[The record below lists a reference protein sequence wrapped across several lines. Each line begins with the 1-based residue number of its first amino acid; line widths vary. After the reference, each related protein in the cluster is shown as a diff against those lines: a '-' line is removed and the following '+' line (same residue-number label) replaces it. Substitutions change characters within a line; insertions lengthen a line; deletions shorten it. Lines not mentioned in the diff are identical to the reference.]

1 MSLCI
6 GFNLLTRE
14 EDGTESCLEL
24 DFSTLSKFCNLIP
37 RRLSQSQ
44 SSDRTC
50 FLTHVVQA
58 APSHVTLHKAWTAG
72 QF

>member
-24 DFSTLSKFCNLIP
+24 DFSALSKFCNLIP

-58 APSHVTLHKAWTAG
+58 VPSHVTLHKAWTAG